1 MFSLKYVVGV
11 LILMAAT
18 GGALSLGRLW
28 RRRSGSGFGVGSVS
42 QRWLSDMRRE
52 DES

>member
-1 MFSLKYVVGV
+1 VFSLKYAVAA
-11 LILMAAT
+11 LILVAAT
-18 GGALSLGRLW
+18 TAALSLGRLW
-28 RRRSGSGFGVGSVS
+28 RHRSRSGYEVGAVS